1 MSVDEHRQQL
11 EQDLRQ
17 HKDRADLISD
27 EMRNLS
33 NELKL
38 HNVLLSLGRD
48 ENLLNLLD
56 RLRDDEQ
63 LTREALE
70 GGRSF
75 FERQGIDLPPELRTV
90 TGTSTGQRTELR
102 GRFVDEAGREH
113 EAVWNSGTGFSLYP
127 AFRGDKNPNTNPDVT
142 YDATRTQTGTD
153 FTVRGT
159 GFTRGGVVRLYILQ
173 EPGKVSADTHIA
185 TLNASPADGSFS
197 RNHHAHYL
205 FGDDPGTR
213 APAFVA
219 NDASTDE
226 AGMEAVPSSYWYA

>member
-1 MSVDEHRQQL
+1 MSVDEHRQHL

-17 HKDRADLISD
+17 HSYCVDRIND
-27 EMRNLS
+27 EMRDLS
-33 NELKL
+33 NELTL

-63 LTREALE
+63 LRREALE

-75 FERQGIDLPPELRTV
+75 FERQGIDLPPELRSV
-90 TGTSTGQRTELR
+90 TGTTTDQGTEFR
-102 GRFVDEAGREH
+102 GKFVDEAGREH

-142 YDATRTQTGTD
+142 YSATRTQTGTD

-159 GFTRGGVVRLYILQ
+159 GFTHGGVVRLYIFQ

-185 TLNASPADGSFS
+185 TLNASPTDGSFS

-205 FGDDPGTR
+205 PGDDPGTR

-226 AGMEAVPSSYWYA
+226 SGMEEVPSGYWYA